1 MGKLIKTKDG
11 ISIDL
16 NVPAQITSFETDINE
31 NVSSHVTRGK
41 LQVFSKGS
49 TGDLR
54 DFTEEFS
61 NDLVKSLPGTPV
73 VAFYDEDESEDF
85 IGHNPRQYVY
95 GYVPEDAVP
104 TFVEKDNKTWAVVDV
119 NLFTERKDNIGEV
132 AKKIIGKA
140 HSLELN
146 PDTVDYKLIYI
157 NDKLTKIVF
166 TKGSFYGLSVLGD
179 NQKPA
184 FEGSM
189 FFTENVIDELKSFQ
203 NISKDGGNLEMNK
216 TDFLSLCA
224 CDKRRVFDRLV
235 DEKKVFDAFYVID
248 FDEENVYIEACK
260 ESEDWVCHYYAAP
273 YTWEGEDNYSIGDF
287 YEVIPSYVKKENV
300 SSNPSNSEE
309 DGISIDGVVQYE
321 ENTDANDSVSDDT
334 SINSTVETESPDFEK
349 KESDSDEQENEP
361 DEEDE
366 DEYEEKKKERKTN
379 CETVP
384 TNASTLSNEERSEL
398 ENLRREKKVALIDQY
413 KEFLGTD
420 TIATIK
426 SKVDEYDL
434 LSLEKE
440 LKIQSF
446 DANKNKIQEKESS
459 TFGIVLPTI
468 GKKEYD
474 NAIDRLVA
482 ENIKR

>member
-1 MGKLIKTKDG
+1 MGNLIKTKDG

-104 TFVEKDNKTWAVVDV
+104 TFVEKDNKTLAVVDV

-189 FFTENVIDELKSFQ
+189 FFTENVID
-203 NISKDGGNLEMNK
+203 
-216 TDFLSLCA
+216 
-224 CDKRRVFDRLV
+224 
-235 DEKKVFDAFYVID
+235 
-248 FDEENVYIEACK
+248 
-260 ESEDWVCHYYAAP
+260 
-273 YTWEGEDNYSIGDF
+273 
-287 YEVIPSYVKKENV
+287 
-300 SSNPSNSEE
+300 
-309 DGISIDGVVQYE
+309 
-321 ENTDANDSVSDDT
+321 
-334 SINSTVETESPDFEK
+334 
-349 KESDSDEQENEP
+349 
-361 DEEDE
+361 
-366 DEYEEKKKERKTN
+366 
-379 CETVP
+379 
-384 TNASTLSNEERSEL
+384 
-398 ENLRREKKVALIDQY
+398 
-413 KEFLGTD
+413 
-420 TIATIK
+420 
-426 SKVDEYDL
+426 
-434 LSLEKE
+434 
-440 LKIQSF
+440 
-446 DANKNKIQEKESS
+446 
-459 TFGIVLPTI
+459 
-468 GKKEYD
+468 
-474 NAIDRLVA
+474 
-482 ENIKR
+482 

>member
-1 MGKLIKTKDG
+1 MGNLIKTKDG

-41 LQVFSKGS
+41 VQGFSKGS

-216 TDFLSLCA
+216 TDFLSLGT

-235 DEKKVFDAFYVID
+235 DEKKIFDAFYVTD

-260 ESEDWVCHYYAAP
+260 ESEDWACHYYAAP

-287 YEVIPSYVKKENV
+287 YEVIPSYVKKENA

-309 DGISIDGVVQYE
+309 DGISIDGVVEYE

-349 KESDSDEQENEP
+349 KESD
-361 DEEDE
+361 
-366 DEYEEKKKERKTN
+366 
-379 CETVP
+379 
-384 TNASTLSNEERSEL
+384 
-398 ENLRREKKVALIDQY
+398 
-413 KEFLGTD
+413 
-420 TIATIK
+420 
-426 SKVDEYDL
+426 
-434 LSLEKE
+434 
-440 LKIQSF
+440 
-446 DANKNKIQEKESS
+446 
-459 TFGIVLPTI
+459 
-468 GKKEYD
+468 
-474 NAIDRLVA
+474 
-482 ENIKR
+482 